1 MPARPL
7 VHFSLAPFASISD
20 NPALTH
26 NGGNSACDSG
36 SAAHVRTGA
45 KHDVSARA
53 YPEA

>member
-1 MPARPL
+1 MAARPL

-26 NGGNSACDSG
+26 SGGISAYDFG
-36 SAAHVRTGA
+36 SAAHVRPGA